1 MALLLSSNQHRC
13 LAQRELIC
21 EYITNTEHSLL
32 HPVNNNA
39 LHCQCQILFLNQQPG
54 KRRDTLLYIYAC
66 ETVYHSQSSYSL
78 HVYFTTKINEKIYST
93 DVIMRN
99 HECVFHMT
107 QTYTLMTSFFFLIA
121 FLSGSLKP
129 S

>member
-1 MALLLSSNQHRC
+1 MPDTFLKTNNQE
-13 LAQRELIC
+13 RE
-21 EYITNTEHSLL
+21 ETPFS
-32 HPVNNNA
+32 
-39 LHCQCQILFLNQQPG
+39 
-54 KRRDTLLYIYAC
+54 IYAC

-78 HVYFTTKINEKIYST
+78 HVYFTTKIKEKIYST

-121 FLSGSLKP
+121 FLSGSLTP